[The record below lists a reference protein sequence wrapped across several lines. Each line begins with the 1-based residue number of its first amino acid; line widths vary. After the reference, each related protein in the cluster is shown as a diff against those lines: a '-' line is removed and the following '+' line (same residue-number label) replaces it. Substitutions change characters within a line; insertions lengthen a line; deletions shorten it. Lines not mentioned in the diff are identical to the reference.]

1 MLCWI
6 QSWGRSICISW
17 MIFIIKTNHDTYYHS
32 TTAVKT
38 HLRTLG
44 YIISMIHNLLY
55 IQGIWYLPR
64 LTLFSLSGLC
74 QLLESNSQHSIIRW
88 WSAHNHRFINIKR
101 SVCCCEIIAK
111 RQANPLWQT
120 GRRFMYTLAHSYG
133 VTRRGMTQCISA
145 SLLVL
150 DRWSRPNMTVP
161 SLILSKACA
170 NFMYRLYWQWWLIG
184 NVKNVSVPPPTRY
197 AWCCSAEVH
206 NDLWLLDQMQTI
218 YDSRMSFAFS
228 RFTHITFV
236 FHLFSFKG
244 GSLSCNYIQYS
255 DDLDHVSRS
264 SSKVILI
271 SFGVCRCRQKC
282 TGIIAPISWCI

>member
-1 MLCWI
+1 MPT
-6 QSWGRSICISW
+6 
-17 MIFIIKTNHDTYYHS
+17 FT
-32 TTAVKT
+32 
-38 HLRTLG
+38 
-44 YIISMIHNLLY
+44 
-55 IQGIWYLPR
+55 
-64 LTLFSLSGLC
+64 
-74 QLLESNSQHSIIRW
+74 ESNSQHSIIRW

-184 NVKNVSVPPPTRY
+184 NVKNVSVPPPPVTPG
-197 AWCCSAEVH
+197 AA
-206 NDLWLLDQMQTI
+206 QQ
-218 YDSRMSFAFS
+218 
-228 RFTHITFV
+228 RFTTTFGCSIRCKRFMTPECHSHSQDLHISHLCFICFLLKEVVLAVITF
-236 FHLFSFKG
+236 
-244 GSLSCNYIQYS
+244 N
-255 DDLDHVSRS
+255 
-264 SSKVILI
+264 
-271 SFGVCRCRQKC
+271 
-282 TGIIAPISWCI
+282 TAMT